1 MADYYTKQYKY
12 KSKKKKSKKALLIA
26 LGIFAAVLTV
36 VIIYFQTNVNR
47 VLISVS
53 EATVQKMTA
62 TAVNEAVFLTME
74 NGAAYENLVTIER
87 NEAGDVVALTSD
99 SLKINSLAR
108 RTASVAQNNLTDLSE
123 AGVRI
128 PLGAFTGIE
137 ILAGVGPSV
146 TVKIVPIGNVVC
158 RFTSQFTSAGVN
170 QTLHSVYLDVLTE
183 MNIILPSRSLTV
195 QGSSQ
200 VLIAES
206 VIVGKV
212 PEIYLNGDIFGGRF
226 DLVP

>member
-12 KSKKKKSKKALLIA
+12 KSKKKKSKKALWIA

-62 TAVNEAVFLTME
+62 TAVNEAVFRTME